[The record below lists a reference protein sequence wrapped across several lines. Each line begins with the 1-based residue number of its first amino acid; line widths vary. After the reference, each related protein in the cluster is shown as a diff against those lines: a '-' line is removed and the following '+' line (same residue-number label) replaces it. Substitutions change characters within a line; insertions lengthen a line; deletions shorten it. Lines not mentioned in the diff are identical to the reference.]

1 MAGDASAE
9 FLEWWTAAMVAYPE
23 TQRKAR
29 EELDE
34 VVGRHRLLC
43 FKDDEKV
50 PYVAMVRVHVFARNL
65 HNNLLKIDII
75 SGKGEFAMGSS
86 PPPGALYRSVQV
98 ICPHFDALKQTLR
111 P

>member
-1 MAGDASAE
+1 
-9 FLEWWTAAMVAYPE
+9 MVAYPE

-34 VVGRHRLLC
+34 VVGS
-43 FKDDEKV
+43 
-50 PYVAMVRVHVFARNL
+50 

-75 SGKGEFAMGSS
+75 SGKTEFAMGSR
-86 PPPGALYRSVQV
+86 PPGALYRSVQV
-98 ICPHFDALKQTLR
+98 SCPHFDALKQTLR